1 MNEGD
6 CGLVLLADY
15 LHTGGDR
22 RRQCRR
28 DELRRIGRPVD
39 DIDLLRPKVLH
50 HRTHASTA
58 GADQSALRIDAL
70 GVGAH
75 RDLGTGTGLTRDGH
89 DRDGTGNQFR
99 NLTFEQ
105 TANQLGM
112 GAGHHDFR
120 AFEATCDIHHI
131 PADALTMAVTLSRH
145 LFTTRQQRF
154 DVANGHVHIGGV
166 LHILLH
172 NAGDQLALL
181 PGERAEHLVVLGL
194 AEQLADDL
202 TRGGGGQTAEV
213 ARGVIIFLAQSRR
226 RVRIILGRLDGD
238 LILSPNG
245 KASGT
250 RIKLHTSM
258 LRRVRRFQICQSQCF
273 RECGIQRLGIDSLP
287 SCELVHSCQV
297 QFHTSKTSYM
307 KLFRALGPMVT
318 VDY

>member
-1 MNEGD
+1 M
-6 CGLVLLADY
+6 
-15 LHTGGDR
+15 
-22 RRQCRR
+22 
-28 DELRRIGRPVD
+28 PV
-39 DIDLLRPKVLH
+39 ISLP
-50 HRTHASTA
+50 
-58 GADQSALRIDAL
+58 
-70 GVGAH
+70 
-75 RDLGTGTGLTRDGH
+75 
-89 DRDGTGNQFR
+89 F
-99 NLTFEQ
+99 
-105 TANQLGM
+105 
-112 GAGHHDFR
+112 
-120 AFEATCDIHHI
+120 C
-131 PADALTMAVTLSRH
+131 
-145 LFTTRQQRF
+145 
-154 DVANGHVHIGGV
+154 
-166 LHILLH
+166 
-172 NAGDQLALL
+172 

-245 KASGT
+245 KASARGSSST
-250 RIKLHTSM
+250 RACFAACG
-258 LRRVRRFQICQSQCF
+258 VFQICQSQCF